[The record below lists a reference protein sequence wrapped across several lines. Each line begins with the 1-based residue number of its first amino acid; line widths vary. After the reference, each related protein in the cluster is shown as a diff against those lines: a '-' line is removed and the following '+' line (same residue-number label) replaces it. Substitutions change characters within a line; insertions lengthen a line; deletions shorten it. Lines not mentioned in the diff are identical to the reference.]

1 MCVIADRR
9 CMCGVVGPF
18 RLDCQPV
25 KESKM
30 ISEVEAVRKAAA
42 QKVIPL
48 YT

>member
-18 RLDCQPV
+18 WLGCRPV
-25 KESKM
+25 EESKM